1 FSLLDTLGSIY
12 SFLHYWKPKAI
23 ILMESEMWPNLIM
36 HASQND
42 ITLALLNA
50 RMSEKSFEVWS
61 RPVLLPLISL
71 MLSEFS
77 LIAPLSTEQGIRFQ
91 LLQAPPAIISFS
103 GDLKYAIEDFGVNGR
118 GGKSIDDLR
127 LQLAHKQVWMA
138 SSIHRGEEEM
148 YVFKKDLL
156 LNLLRWRFATAN
168 DFGLEVIPACA
179 SEFWITVC
187 LKIHY
192 YLWFYY

>member
-1 FSLLDTLGSIY
+1 
-12 SFLHYWKPKAI
+12 
-23 ILMESEMWPNLIM
+23 MESEMWPNLIM

-127 LQLAHKQVWMA
+127 LQLAHKQVQ
-138 SSIHRGEEEM
+138 R
-148 YVFKKDLL
+148 
-156 LNLLRWRFATAN
+156 NT
-168 DFGLEVIPACA
+168 
-179 SEFWITVC
+179 
-187 LKIHY
+187 
-192 YLWFYY
+192 